1 MEQVALA
8 RCQNYTLE
16 LVRDQ
21 LRQLLAPLGGMG
33 RFVQPGQRVL
43 LKPNLLAGKPPE
55 AAVTTHPAVV
65 QAVAE
70 QVQEAGGLVLVGDS
84 PGIGSLERVAEK
96 SGILKAV
103 QAVGA
108 QLVPFQA
115 TEQVSCSGVFRQFE
129 LSRDYLAADLVINLP
144 KLKTHEMMTLT
155 CGVKNLYGAV
165 VGAAKAGLHLT
176 AGRSKELFAGL
187 LLEIA
192 QARPVALTIVDAI
205 VAMEGDG
212 PNSGTPRQTG
222 WLLAGRNPVAVDLV
236 AARLAGI
243 PPALLPVE
251 QEAVRRGL
259 PGSRWEELELVGEPF
274 EPVDPFRL
282 PQGLDLQFGLP
293 GFLKNLLRHQLTP
306 LPAAD
311 PQICVLCGVCRDA
324 CPPQAIT
331 ITKTAL
337 KVDSGRCIRCWCCR
351 ELCPRHALVVKR
363 GLLLRLLSRQR
374 G

>member
-1 MEQVALA
+1 MVQVALE
-8 RCQNYTLE
+8 RCQNYNLE
-16 LVRDQ
+16 LVRER

-43 LKPNLLAGKPPE
+43 LKPNMLAGKPPE

-70 QVQEAGGLVLVGDS
+70 LVLEAGGQVLVGDS
-84 PGIGSLERVAEK
+84 PGIGTLERVAEK
-96 SGILKAV
+96 SGVLGAV

-108 QLVPFQA
+108 QLITFQA
-115 TEQVSCSGVFRQFE
+115 TERVSGSGVFREFE
-129 LSRDYLAADLVINLP
+129 LSRDYLAADVVINLP

-155 CGVKNLYGAV
+155 CGVKNLYGTV
-165 VGAAKAGLHLT
+165 VGTAKAGLHLT

-192 QARPVALTIVDAI
+192 SARPVALTIVDGI
-205 VAMEGDG
+205 LAMEGDG
-212 PNSGTPRQTG
+212 PNSGTPRKMG
-222 WLLAGRNPVAVDLV
+222 WLLAGSNPVAVDLV
-236 AARLAGI
+236 AARLVGI
-243 PPALLPVE
+243 PTGLLPVE

-259 PGSRWEELELVGEPF
+259 AGSRWEELELVGEPF
-274 EPVDPFRL
+274 EPVAPFKL

-293 GFLKNLLRHQLTP
+293 DFLKDFLRNQLTP

-311 PQICVLCGVCRDA
+311 PKLCVLCGICRDA
-324 CPPQAIT
+324 CPPKAIE
-331 ITKTAL
+331 ITKNAL
-337 KVDSGRCIRCWCCR
+337 KVNSGRCIRCWCCR

-363 GLLLRLLSRQR
+363 SLLLRLLSR
-374 G
+374 